1 MTCSIAVI
9 KAVIARVNSWFNF
22 HPVIKS
28 QLLILLLK
36 HSTSSNESS
45 VLLMT
50 APTVILSAIPP
61 VAIGFSEGKPVKAK
75 PIIDAENTLK
85 ANIVVCR
92 LVGFWFA

>member
-1 MTCSIAVI
+1 M
-9 KAVIARVNSWFNF
+9 RVNSWFNF
-22 HPVIKS
+22 HPVIKG
-28 QLLILLLK
+28 QLLVLLLK

-50 APTVILSAIPP
+50 VPTVILSATPP
-61 VAIGFSEGKPVKAK
+61 IAGVLEVKPVQAKA
-75 PIIDAENTLK
+75 IIGAENTHK